1 MMSDTTLSGTPVEFD
16 PFSAEFFND
25 PTELYRRMRDE
36 APVYHNEKYGFYALF
51 LYEDVCTAHKD
62 WPTFT
67 SSHGVDLSMLTKDPE
82 LIALYR
88 SMIMMDP
95 PEHDRMR
102 ALVSRVF
109 TPRAVGALEPMVRE
123 VITSYLEP
131 FDGADH
137 FDLVKDFSGPF
148 PVEIICRMLGV
159 PEGERQ
165 RLRHALDLMLHREPG
180 QLDPTEEGVAA
191 GMEFGAYFWE
201 LAGEKRR
208 HPGEDMISR
217 LTQVEVDRGDG
228 QMTQLTDEEIAGF
241 TALLGGAGAETVTKL
256 VGNAAVL
263 FHRHPDQYRKVVEDP
278 SAIPGAVEEVLRYF
292 PPSQYQGR
300 FSMQDTVL
308 SGGTVPAGY
317 PTLLVTGSACRD
329 ERFYDDPDAFDIER
343 PPSLAIGFG
352 YGIHSCLG
360 AALARMESRI
370 AIEELAKRWP
380 RFEVDEANTAR
391 VTMSNVAGYA
401 SVPVHRTR

>member
-1 MMSDTTLSGTPVEFD
+1 
-16 PFSAEFFND
+16 
-25 PTELYRRMRDE
+25 MRDE
-36 APVYHNEKYGFYALF
+36 APVYFNEKYGFYALF

-67 SSHGVDLSMLTKDPE
+67 STHGVDLSMLTKDPE
-82 LIALYR
+82 LIELYR

-109 TPRAVGALEPMVRE
+109 TPRAISCPRAHGPRGHRVLPRAVRRRRPAS
-123 VITSYLEP
+123 TWSRSSAGRSRSRSSAGCWGSP
-131 FDGADH
+131 
-137 FDLVKDFSGPF
+137 K
-148 PVEIICRMLGV
+148 
-159 PEGERQ
+159 GERQ
-165 RLRHALDLMLHREPG
+165 QLRHLLDVMLHREPG
-180 QLDPTEEGVAA
+180 RDGPDPRGMAA
-191 GMEFGAYFWE
+191 GSEFGAYFWA

-208 HPGEDMISR
+208 NPGDDMISR

-263 FHRHPDQYRKVVEDP
+263 FHRNPDQYRKVVEDNGK
-278 SAIPGAVEEVLRYF
+278 IPGAVEETLRYY

-300 FSMQDTVL
+300 FATQDREL
-308 SGGTVPAGY
+308 SGGTVRAGF

-329 ERFYDDPDAFDIER
+329 ERFYDDPDVFNVER

-370 AIEELAKRWP
+370 AIEELTKRWP
-380 RFEVDEANTAR
+380 TLRGGRGQYGPGDHVQRGRLRQRPGAPGR
-391 VTMSNVAGYA
+391 LSGR
-401 SVPVHRTR
+401 P